1 MLNENEVVMLI
12 LGIGVLF
19 LIIMNLDHIRKIK
32 SWNFLIA
39 SYCFLLAGWFFTV
52 LEGFFLENTLNF
64 SEHISY
70 AASSVLLLIWCHK
83 ATQKNKQEE
92 KA

>member
-19 LIIMNLDHIRKIK
+19 LIIMNLDHIRKIN
-32 SWNFLIA
+32 SWVFLIA
-39 SYCFLLAGWFFTV
+39 SYCFLLTAWVFTV
-52 LEGFFLENTLNF
+52 LEGFFLENLLNF

-70 AASSVLLLIWCHK
+70 AVSSVLLLIWCHK
-83 ATQKNKQEE
+83 ATQKKKQEA